1 MNAFIRRQVIRAYQL
16 ATGRRILDHLDELN
30 RTQWLS
36 RDELLALQCDKL
48 HKLLVY
54 ACEYVPYYRRTFDQV
69 GFQPDEVLTD
79 LASLRKLP
87 LLTKAIIRE
96 NFDDMLTTDSQRRAR
111 TSRHTTGGSTGHPL
125 IFMADTNFLDY
136 FTADVHRHLSWS
148 GWQFGQPH
156 AYIGG
161 ANFEVSKAQSLR
173 ARLMNWALN
182 RFTTNAYVL
191 SDESMHA
198 FADRI
203 RRRRPRLLYGYAS
216 TLYHFAKFVRQNN
229 FDDIKFQSVSSSAEV
244 LYPSQRQFIEET
256 FGCKVFDRYA
266 SLELGA
272 LGSQCQF
279 QTGLHVS
286 VESVYV
292 EILDD
297 NGQPTRP
304 GEPGNIVVTN
314 LNNYGMP
321 FIRYCIEDIGA
332 WHVDDTCP
340 CGRALPMLELI
351 QGRRIDMFKT
361 KDGRTVWGGFASPL
375 FGMDGV
381 KQFQLVQ
388 KSLDLVVARI
398 VKEGELNQAQLDTIE
413 RTVKI
418 ALGDDVEV
426 RFEFPDEIPVLDS
439 GKYRYA
445 ISEIDG

>member
-1 MNAFIRRQVIRAYQL
+1 MSALIRRQVMRVYQL
-16 ATGRRILDHLDELN
+16 ATGRRILDRLDELN
-30 RTQWLS
+30 RSQWLS
-36 RDELLALQCDKL
+36 GDELLALQRDKL

-54 ACEYVPYYRRTFDQV
+54 AYQYVPYYRRTFDQV
-69 GFQPDEVLTD
+69 GFRPDEVLAD

-87 LLTKAIIRE
+87 LLTKATIRE
-96 NFDDMLTTDSQRRAR
+96 NFDDMLTTESQRRAR
-111 TSRHTTGGSTGHPL
+111 MSRHTTGGSTGHPL
-125 IFMADTNFLDY
+125 IFMEDTNFRDY
-136 FTADVHRHLSWS
+136 FTADVHRHL
-148 GWQFGQPH
+148 GWGGWEFGQPH

-161 ANFEVSKAQSLR
+161 GSFEVSKMQSMR
-173 ARLMNWALN
+173 
-182 RFTTNAYVL
+182 
-191 SDESMHA
+191 A
-198 FADRI
+198 FANCT

-216 TLYHFAKFVRQNN
+216 TLHHFAKFVRQNN
-229 FDDIKFQSVSSSAEV
+229 FDDIQFQSVSSSAEV
-244 LYPSQRQFIEET
+244 LYPPQRQFIEET
-256 FGCKVFDRYA
+256 FGCKVLDRYA

-286 VESVYV
+286 VESVYI

-304 GEPGNIVVTN
+304 GEPGDIVVTN
-314 LNNYGMP
+314 LNNHGMP

-332 WHVDDTCP
+332 WHMDDTCP

-361 KDGRTVWGGFASPL
+361 KDGRTIWGGFASPL
-375 FGMDGV
+375 FGMEGV
-381 KQFQLVQ
+381 KRFQVVQ
-388 KSLDLVVARI
+388 KSLDLIVVRI
-398 VKEGELNQAQLDTIE
+398 VKEGELDQTQLDTIG

-426 RFEFPDEIPVLDS
+426 RFEFPEEIPVLDS

-445 ISEIDG
+445 ISEIDE